1 MAALVAIG
9 FNCALSLVCWW
20 LVWQL
25 VGCHRWLLAAGGW
38 LEEANAACGQMP
50 ELYFLLIQQRYRIL
64 KFERAYRDRAASLA
78 KGRQL
83 LTLFLWVLQLWRRS
97 G

>member
-1 MAALVAIG
+1 VADLVAIG
-9 FNCALSLVCWW
+9 FNCALSVGCWW

-25 VGCHRWLLAAGGW
+25 VSCHRWLLVAGGW
-38 LEEANAACGQMP
+38 LEEANATCAQLP

-64 KFERAYRDRAASLA
+64 KFERAYRDRAATLA

-83 LTLFLWVLQLWRRS
+83 LTLLLWVLQLLRR
-97 G
+97 